1 MKISKE
7 LKTGLLA
14 ILALLLFIFGYSFLK
29 GKNIFDK
36 NLTFYA
42 KYDNV
47 YGLTSASMIYIN
59 GLEVGKVTKVDF
71 VKNTQQLYAEMVINK
86 DLKFTKNS
94 IAKINGGG
102 LLGGASI
109 SIIPKFNDNYSL
121 AKSGDTLV
129 SMVEPGILDVITGKL
144 NPLEEKIERAIQ
156 HADSTL
162 MSINRLL
169 QNDNQQN
176 IQRSLQ
182 DLSTSMANLKK
193 ITAKTDQ
200 ILSTNEES
208 IGVSLS
214 NLKHSTDNMRTITDS
229 LAQIEFSSLVSNLE
243 QTLAEFK
250 SLGEKLNS
258 DEGSLALLL
267 NDEKLYNNLE
277 ASTKELELLLQ
288 DFRLNPKRYV
298 HFSVFGKK
306 AKPYTEPEE

>member
-7 LKTGLLA
+7 LKTGFLA

-71 VKNTQQLYAEMVINK
+71 VKNSQQLYAEMVINK
-86 DLKFTKNS
+86 DLKFSKNT

-109 SIIPKFNDNYSL
+109 SIIPKFNDTYGL
-121 AKSGDTLV
+121 AKSGDTLI

-169 QNDNQQN
+169 HNENQQN
-176 IQRSLQ
+176 IQSSLE
-182 DLSTSMANLKK
+182 DLSASMANLKK
-193 ITAKTDQ
+193 ITQRADQ
-200 ILSTNEES
+200 MLSSNEAS
-208 IGVSLS
+208 IGTSIN
-214 NLKHSTDNMRTITDS
+214 NLNESTENMRSITDS
-229 LAQIEFSSLVSNLE
+229 LAQIEFASLVKNIE
-243 QTLAEFK
+243 QTLTEFK
-250 SLGEKLNS
+250 TLGEKLNS

-267 NDEKLYNNLE
+267 NDEKLYKNLE

-288 DFRLNPKRYV
+288 DLRLNPKRYV